1 MVYLA
6 ILFVGPG
13 TILLDVE
20 TPDRR
25 GEIAL
30 AWVLVGLGALYL
42 VFAIV
47 RIFRGR
53 RDGRWPRRLRDAAIG
68 LGLVVCPLA
77 IMNGLAP
84 WTAAPAV
91 WIVPVMAFLF
101 DRRHALSRSWAA
113 GGQGDP
119 VLRTLFLHV
128 VLDPEAGMPDGEIV
142 RGRFRGRRLSE
153 LSLDQL
159 DVLLGEASSDRD
171 SVSILTGIVMRLRE
185 AGRHGDDWAGPGTGR
200 GRHSRDGAGGT
211 GHERRGSTTM
221 DVEEAYRVIGV
232 APGVGDAEILAAHRR
247 LMKLVHPD
255 KGGSDYFASKLN
267 EARDILLGR

>member
-1 MVYLA
+1 MAYLA
-6 ILFVGPG
+6 MLFVGPG

-25 GEIAL
+25 GEIVL
-30 AWVLVGLGALYL
+30 AWGLIGLGALYL

-47 RIFRGR
+47 RLFPGR
-53 RDGRWPRRLRDAAIG
+53 LDGRWPRRLRDAVIG
-68 LGLVVCPLA
+68 LGLVACPLA
-77 IMNGLAP
+77 IMNGLLP
-84 WTAAPAV
+84 WTTAPAV
-91 WIVPVMAFLF
+91 WIAPVMAFLF
-101 DRRHALSRSWAA
+101 DRRYVLSRIRAA
-113 GGQGDP
+113 RGQGDP
-119 VLRTLFLHV
+119 VLRTRFLHV

-142 RGRFRGRRLSE
+142 RGRYQGRRLSE

-171 SVSILTGIVMRLRE
+171 SVSILTGIIMRLRE
-185 AGRHGDDWAGPGTGR
+185 AGRHGDDRAGPGAGR
-200 GRHSRDGAGGT
+200 GRHSRDGARGT
-211 GHERRGSTTM
+211 RRDRRRSTTM
-221 DVEEAYRVIGV
+221 DMEEAYRVLGV
-232 APGVGDAEILAAHRR
+232 APGVGDAEILGAHRR